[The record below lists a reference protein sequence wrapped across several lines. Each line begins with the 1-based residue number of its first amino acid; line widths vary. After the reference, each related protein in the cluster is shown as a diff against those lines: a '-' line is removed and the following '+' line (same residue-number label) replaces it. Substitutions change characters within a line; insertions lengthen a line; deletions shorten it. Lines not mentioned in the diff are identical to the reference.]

1 MPAVMKPA
9 DSHLTQLFQSQSISF
24 LIFHPPGSL
33 LQHSSLQ
40 ALVPRSI
47 SQLGPKRSTLRDLD
61 SQLLLLSL
69 PTPLPLP
76 TIATWWSTP
85 GSRPRPCHPPNHL
98 VAVKITYYAFPKVPQ
113 PRHTS
118 SNFLLEE

>member
-1 MPAVMKPA
+1 MFLIYEHADHAHCEMPTVMKPA

-24 LIFHPPGSL
+24 LISSL
-33 LQHSSLQ
+33 LQRSSLQ

-47 SQLGPKRSTLRDLD
+47 SQLGLKHSTLHNLD

-76 TIATWWSTP
+76 MTATWWSTP
-85 GSRPRPCHPPNHL
+85 GSLPRPCYPPNHL
-98 VAVKITYYAFPKVPQ
+98 VAIQNY
-113 PRHTS
+113 
-118 SNFLLEE
+118 L